1 MDTAGVPHFGRKLVI
16 SPAHEIGLLMDQ
28 RFICGSSEANARL
41 EDGMVARALGFDI
54 YVSQDLETEMI
65 AMIPEAVTF
74 ANQITKVDAYR
85 PEKGFCDGVKG
96 LCLSGAK
103 VLIPD
108 AVQVFNIV
116 E

>member
-1 MDTAGVPHFGRKLVI
+1 
-16 SPAHEIGLLMDQ
+16 
-28 RFICGSSEANARL
+28 
-41 EDGMVARALGFDI
+41 
-54 YVSQDLETEMI
+54 MI
-65 AMIPEAVTF
+65 ALIPEAVTF

-103 VLIPD
+103 VLIPN
-108 AVQVFNIV
+108 AVLVYKLV